1 MAKLTKGIDVS
12 EHQGII
18 DFGAVK
24 ASGIEFVIPRT
35 GYGFNTIDPQFMRNV
50 AQANIHGV
58 KVPAIYHF
66 SYALVKNDAA
76 EEAKFAVKLAEEAG
90 LPKTTIIFYDLEY
103 DNVDRY
109 AKSTTN
115 HLGKVVNIGKGKASE
130 FAKAFCDTVEAAGF
144 RAGIYTNT
152 DYLGRMFS
160 NAVIDR
166 YILWH
171 ADYRKDAPTDKRA
184 MFFQYASDGHIP
196 GVNGKVD
203 MNYYMG
209 DVPLETPKENFD
221 HPLEKKTNEELAK
234 EVIEGKWGNGEERKK
249 KLEAAGYDY
258 KAVQKIVNELVEP
271 KPALKPTDE
280 IAKEVISG
288 KWGNGDERKKKLT
301 EAGYNYDTIQNR
313 VNEMLAKNPQ
323 PVNGKTVAPAMSF
336 DKGLA
341 GVYKVTVDSVN
352 MRYKPNVMT
361 ADNVI
366 RVLKRNETVRNY
378 GYYTSFGNSK
388 WLLIQYGNITGWIAA
403 QYLTK

>member
-12 EHQGII
+12 EYQGII

-24 ASGIEFVIPRT
+24 GNGIEFVIPRC
-35 GYGFNTIDPQFMRNV
+35 GLGFSTVDKFFFRNV
-50 AQANIHGV
+50 AQANMACIN
-58 KVPAIYHF
+58 VPAIYHF
-66 SYALVKNDAA
+66 SYALSKDDADA
-76 EEAKFAVKLAEEAG
+76 EAKYAVKLAEEAG
-90 LPKTTIIFYDLEY
+90 LPKSTIIFYDLEY

-109 AKSTTN
+109 AKSTSN
-115 HLGKVVNIGKGKASE
+115 HLGKVVNITKTKASE
-130 FAKAFCDTVEAAGF
+130 MAVAFCERVKQGGF
-144 RAGIYTNT
+144 RAGIYANT
-152 DYLGRMFS
+152 DYISRMFTKT
-160 NAVIDR
+160 VINK
-166 YILWH
+166 YLLWH
-171 ADYRKDAPTDKRA
+171 ADYRKGAATDSRA
-184 MFFQYASDGHIP
+184 MFFQYASDGHVP
-196 GVNGKVD
+196 GVSGNVD
-203 MNYYMG
+203 LNYYMA
-209 DVPLETPKENFD
+209 DVPIDLPKENFD
-221 HPLEKKTNEELAK
+221 HPLDRKSNDELAK

-249 KLEAAGYDY
+249 RLEAEGYDY
-258 KAVQKIVNELVEP
+258 NAVQKIVNKLMEP
-271 KPALKPTDE
+271 KPALKSTDE

-366 RVLKRNETVRNY
+366 RVLRRNETVRNY